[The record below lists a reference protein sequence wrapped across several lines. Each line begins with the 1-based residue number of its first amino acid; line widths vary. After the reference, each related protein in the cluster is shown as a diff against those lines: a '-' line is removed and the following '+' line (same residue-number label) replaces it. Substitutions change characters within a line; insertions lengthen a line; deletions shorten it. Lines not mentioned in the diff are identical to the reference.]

1 MKMKLKSIKLFTF
14 LILLMFVF
22 VCIGCKSDEVVEL
35 NKQIDDL
42 IIENQK
48 IKEENANLQKSIEAL
63 NELIDEMTSENENK
77 DSEINSLQDE
87 KNNLKNEVNKL
98 LSDKTNLWQN
108 FNRATEEEKRNLIRL
123 EITKVTNEL
132 NKKRKE
138 VKLCDGIEKRIDDI
152 KENIQEFENEN
163 EKGKVKK

>member
-1 MKMKLKSIKLFTF
+1 MSNQTRLLVSNKIETYEQFLFY
-14 LILLMFVF
+14 
-22 VCIGCKSDEVVEL
+22 
-35 NKQIDDL
+35 
-42 IIENQK
+42 
-48 IKEENANLQKSIEAL
+48 
-63 NELIDEMTSENENK
+63 
-77 DSEINSLQDE
+77 

-108 FNRATEEEKRNLIRL
+108 FNRATDEEKRNLIRL

>member
-1 MKMKLKSIKLFTF
+1 MNDISNQTRLLVSNKIETYEQFLFY
-14 LILLMFVF
+14 
-22 VCIGCKSDEVVEL
+22 
-35 NKQIDDL
+35 
-42 IIENQK
+42 
-48 IKEENANLQKSIEAL
+48 
-63 NELIDEMTSENENK
+63 
-77 DSEINSLQDE
+77 

-108 FNRATEEEKRNLIRL
+108 FNRANDEEKRNLIRL

-138 VKLCDGIEKRIDDI
+138 VKLCDGIEERIDNI